1 MAMMTGDS
9 FKTLRRIAVVGLTA
23 CVLSVAAVRQTAA
36 QDKPADTT
44 PPPPDPDK
52 VTLNFFRNTEIGGLV
67 DAYWLYNS
75 NKVPPSYQAFDVLYN
90 SFDVSMAELWVAKSP
105 TADSRIGY
113 KIRTT
118 FGSASKNQR
127 RVLNVSEK
135 PTKSI
140 LLLTGPAAVV

>member
-1 MAMMTGDS
+1 MTIKSGT
-9 FKTLRRIAVVGLTA
+9 TLLLRLGLLALCLAVPKLA
-23 CVLSVAAVRQTAA
+23 RA
-36 QDKPADTT
+36 QEPAKPAD
-44 PPPPDPDK
+44 PPPDPDK
-52 VTLNFFRNTEIGGLV
+52 VTLNFFRNTEIGGLI
-67 DAYWLYNS
+67 DTYWLYNS
-75 NKVPPSYQAFDVLYN
+75 NKVNPSYQAFDVLYN